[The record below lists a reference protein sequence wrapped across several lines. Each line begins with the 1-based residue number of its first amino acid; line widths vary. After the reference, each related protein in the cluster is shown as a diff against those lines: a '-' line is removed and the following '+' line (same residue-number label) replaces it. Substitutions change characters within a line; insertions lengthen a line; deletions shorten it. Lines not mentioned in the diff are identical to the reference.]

1 MEAKTEFDRLMR
13 DAVAIKSAQ
22 LAQYRRKFDQWPQF
36 HQAGLYYCDSFKAL
50 HNASH
55 SEILPIYSS
64 KKQEGTTLFQEKNY
78 QSAIHKYEEVL
89 TIFRWVENRNEK
101 WRNSGIEDDDL
112 TINYAEKTKENIEMM
127 IALYLNLAICNLKLE
142 NWKEAVAACD
152 EVLQLD
158 PNNVKGLYRKALGL
172 TLPPGSDLDHYRE
185 AIILLSQALKV
196 DPANA
201 EVREKWKEFKIF
213 LKDQKK
219 KSKETFGSFFKK
231 SAYSDAKPAKNEGA
245 AREYEELIE
254 KGENM
259 VKDLKA
265 KGQKREAKKLQ
276 KNVKLMKDYKTK
288 AVEDAKKKALDFE
301 HPTEDMIKNAKEFGI
316 DLNDPYVQAELKKL
330 KEGKKLS
337 DSSEEEPSE
346 NPQKNARPALKP
358 VKNSTKFNIWDKKWV
373 IVSVFIIALGVY
385 LYNPGPSEL
394 W

>member
-50 HNASH
+50 HNAPH